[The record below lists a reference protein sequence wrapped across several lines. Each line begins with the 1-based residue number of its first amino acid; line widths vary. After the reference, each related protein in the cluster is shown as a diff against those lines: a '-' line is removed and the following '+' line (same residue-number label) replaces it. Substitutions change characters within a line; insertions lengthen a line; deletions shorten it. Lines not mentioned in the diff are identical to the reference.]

1 MSFKIYV
8 QILRDFNKE
17 CSLPEEIY
25 QHYKIR
31 ELKLKIDKRL
41 YF

>member
-8 QILRDFNKE
+8 QILRDFNGE
-17 CSLPEEIY
+17 CSFLKEIY
-25 QHYKIR
+25 QQYKIR